1 VTIYFMGVDL
11 MTTWPRESS
20 PHGNWPGGNGPQET
34 KSLLTTLIKIL
45 KSWCLSQSI
54 LLMRTSYR
62 FEYTCQPHYTK
73 PTTRR
78 VLDILDKEQY
88 QR

>member
-11 MTTWPRESS
+11 MTTWPHESW

-34 KSLLTTLIKIL
+34 KSLLTTLIK
-45 KSWCLSQSI
+45 SWRAGVYLNPSCWWGLHIGLNTLANHITQNQ
-54 LLMRTSYR
+54 L
-62 FEYTCQPHYTK
+62 PG
-73 PTTRR
+73 